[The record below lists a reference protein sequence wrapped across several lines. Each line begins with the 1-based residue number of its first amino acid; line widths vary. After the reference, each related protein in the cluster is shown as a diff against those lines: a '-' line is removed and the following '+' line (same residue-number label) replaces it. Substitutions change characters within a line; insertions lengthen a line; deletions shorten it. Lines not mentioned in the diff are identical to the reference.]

1 MNVSIVTFVMLF
13 VIMRDK
19 NKKKY
24 SEEDLMYP
32 GYWIEDR
39 ATYCEDRR
47 AQQSDRN
54 EDEYEYG
61 ADYVACG
68 ATEEK

>member
-1 MNVSIVTFVMLF
+1 MSIV
-13 VIMRDK
+13 
-19 NKKKY
+19 KKIR
-24 SEEDLMYP
+24 MYP

-61 ADYVACG
+61 ADYMDCG